1 MPGAKIFEV
10 EKNSFTASLI
20 SVLLVNAILGG
31 CGPAPQGGGT
41 PKMRLPLS
49 IMTKTKSMDQ
59 VLGSELHD
67 ALSLII
73 WFSGAS
79 TVKCRSAI
87 APTRFFRGPLL
98 LRFLLLSCKSGLQEV
113 VPILG
118 LFLFT

>member
-10 EKNSFTASLI
+10 EKNSFTTSLI

-59 VLGSELHD
+59 VWGLNSTTPFH
-67 ALSLII
+67 SL
-73 WFSGAS
+73 FDFL
-79 TVKCRSAI
+79 V
-87 APTRFFRGPLL
+87 PPLL
-98 LRFLLLSCKSGLQEV
+98 KFIKMKMSSGTMQLQV
-113 VPILG
+113 
-118 LFLFT
+118 FTSKYYLDETKL

>member
-59 VLGSELHD
+59 VWGLNSTTPFH
-67 ALSLII
+67 SL
-73 WFSGAS
+73 FGFL
-79 TVKCRSAI
+79 V
-87 APTRFFRGPLL
+87 PLL
-98 LRFLLLSCKSGLQEV
+98 LKA
-113 VPILG
+113 ILPRVANMLG
-118 LFLFT
+118 KFRGCLDKDIN

>member
-59 VLGSELHD
+59 VWGPNSTTPFH
-67 ALSLII
+67 SL
-73 WFSGAS
+73 FGFL
-79 TVKCRSAI
+79 V
-87 APTRFFRGPLL
+87 PLL
-98 LRFLLLSCKSGLQEV
+98 LRRAADPY
-113 VPILG
+113 VPICSFIPQVWGKQG
-118 LFLFT
+118 LKQAFQTSLSFA